1 MKKKLYLIFEI
12 ETPYFLNCKVECM
25 DWGNFFLKVWY
36 DTRVCHQLELVLE
49 PFRLLGGK
57 IGIEISWWIGPM
69 FSILDPCI
77 ISERIWVHYWE
88 RFMGILSMESTSH
101 LSTSHVLTLQGCSD
115 CKKIQPM
122 GWRGVG
128 MPCLKPA
135 SWREKK
141 LKII

>member
-69 FSILDPCI
+69 FSFSIRVSLAK
-77 ISERIWVHYWE
+77 E
-88 RFMGILSMESTSH
+88 FESTIGKDLWESSVWNQRVIFQPLMSW
-101 LSTSHVLTLQGCSD
+101 LSKDVVIAKKSNRWVGGGWGCLASN
-115 CKKIQPM
+115 PP
-122 GWRGVG
+122 RG
-128 MPCLKPA
+128 
-135 SWREKK
+135 EKK
-141 LKII
+141 N